1 MQVIWYNT
9 TIQSYQFG
17 SYEEFQLKTSNKP
30 NEILGLERFRD
41 ASERTLIKIV
51 SELNKC
57 QLSRLR

>member
-9 TIQSYQFG
+9 ASQSYQYG
-17 SYEEFQLKTSNKP
+17 TYEEFQIKLTVKP
-30 NEILGLERFRD
+30 NEILGLERFRNT
-41 ASERTLIKIV
+41 SERTLLKIV

>member
-9 TIQSYQFG
+9 TSQSYQYG
-17 SYEEFQLKTSNKP
+17 TYEEFQIKLTIKP
-30 NEILGLERFRD
+30 NEILGLERFRNT
-41 ASERTLIKIV
+41 SERTLLKIV